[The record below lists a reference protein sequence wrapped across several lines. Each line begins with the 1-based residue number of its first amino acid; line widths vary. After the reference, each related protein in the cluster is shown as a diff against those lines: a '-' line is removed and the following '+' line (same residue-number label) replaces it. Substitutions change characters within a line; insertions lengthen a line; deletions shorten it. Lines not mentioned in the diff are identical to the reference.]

1 MSRTGR
7 TAGQNHTNNFPA
19 TSHLTRPAVQGVI
32 KGICDVMRRSSCA
45 GALQYIPEISWLLF
59 LRILDERDELA
70 ESNPRRRGR
79 SYRPALSPPYRWR
92 DWASPPAPARS
103 SAAARRLPGWK
114 REQLRR
120 RGRGAVMAFVRDEL
134 LPHLHRLAGRAD
146 AGPNAAVISAVLRS
160 VTRTR
165 LGSEADFLTVL
176 DRLDGVRESSI
187 DTTHVFPVSEVY
199 EGLLLKMGEK
209 AADGGQ
215 FFTPREVIRAMVRV
229 IDPRPGETIYDPC
242 CGTGGFLAESF
253 EHMRRCARHNRGA
266 SAEWEHKF
274 FGREK
279 DSLVYPITL
288 ANLLLHGI
296 DLPHVWNGNTL
307 TDVAADDSLFRGAPS
322 AFDVVLTNPPFG
334 GKEGKEAQRRFTFPT
349 ASTQVLFLQ
358 HVLDSLRPGGR
369 CGIVVDEG
377 VLFRTADTAFVQ
389 TKRKLLNECDLW
401 CVVSLP
407 PGTFAS
413 AGAGV
418 KTNLLFFTKGRP
430 TKAVWYYDLSWRSVG
445 KKTPLR
451 LHDFEEFF
459 RLLPGREDGPRSWS
473 RPLRDIEEGGYD
485 IKATNP
491 HPSVPT
497 EPCSVADLMGKVEEA
512 NRELQRCLDALRR
525 SCPAPAAGP
534 KKG

>member
-1 MSRTGR
+1 M
-7 TAGQNHTNNFPA
+7 TASVKNGAGDQNDRRPGA
-19 TSHLTRPAVQGVI
+19 GYLTRPAVQAVI
-32 KGICDVMRRSSCA
+32 KGVCDVMRRSNCA

-70 ESNPRRRGR
+70 ELNARRQGTT
-79 SYRPALSPPYRWR
+79 YRPVIDPPYRWR
-92 DWASPPAPARS
+92 DWASPPTPS
-103 SAAARRLPGWK
+103 LFAADTRRFPGWN

-120 RGRGAVMAFVRDEL
+120 QGRGAVLAFVRDDL
-134 LPHLHRLAGRAD
+134 LPYLHGLGSRPD
-146 AGPNAAVISAVLRS
+146 SGPNAAVISAVLRGVS
-160 VTRTR
+160 QPR
-165 LGSEADFLTVL
+165 LASEADFLSVL
-176 DRLDGVRESSI
+176 DRLDSVRESLI
-187 DTTHVFPVSEVY
+187 DKTHVFPISEVY

-215 FFTPREVIRAMVRV
+215 FFTPREVIRAMVQV

-253 EHMRRCARHNRGA
+253 EHMRRRAGQGRGA
-266 SAEWEHKF
+266 PASCAHAF

-307 TDVAADDSLFRGAPS
+307 TGAIVDDALFRGAP
-322 AFDVVLTNPPFG
+322 ATFDVVLTNPPFG
-334 GKEGKEAQRRFTFPT
+334 GKEGKESQQRFAFPT
-349 ASTQVLFLQ
+349 GSTQVLFLQ
-358 HVLDSLRPGGR
+358 HVLDSLKSGGR

-389 TKRKLLNECDLW
+389 TKRKLLTECDLW

-418 KTNLLFFTKGRP
+418 KTNLLFFTKGRL
-430 TKAVWYYDLSWRSVG
+430 TDTVWYYDLSSRSVG
-445 KKTPLR
+445 KKTPLC

-459 RLLPGREDGPRSWS
+459 RFLPKREESPRSWS
-473 RPLRDIEEGGYD
+473 RSRREIEDACYD
-485 IKATNP
+485 LKATNP
-491 HPSVPT
+491 HSSLPAEESSVC
-497 EPCSVADLMGKVEEA
+497 ELMGRMEETS
-512 NRELQRCLDALRR
+512 RELQQYMESLRNSFQR
-525 SCPAPAAGP
+525 P
-534 KKG
+534 